1 MLAPPVDLRFVSA
14 APGLLLSSA
23 VERLDSISLLYH
35 MSKPSM
41 WMLTAWVLAL
51 ERDALYDESI
61 RDGSLWLC
69 ILASSW
75 VAFFLNVANF
85 LVTLHTSPVTL
96 QVLGNI
102 KVVML
107 IGVSVAIF
115 RNEVSPQSI
124 AGCATCLVG
133 VALYNRARR
142 TNPPLLP
149 LKAAAAPSAV

>member
-1 MLAPPVDLRFVSA
+1 
-14 APGLLLSSA
+14 
-23 VERLDSISLLYH
+23 

-41 WMLTAWVLAL
+41 ALLTAWVLAF
-51 ERDALYDESI
+51 ERDALQDESI
-61 RDGSLWLC
+61 RDASLWLC
-69 ILASSW
+69 VLLSSG

-102 KVVML
+102 KVVLL

-115 RNEVSPQSI
+115 RNEVSPQSVV
-124 AGCATCLVG
+124 GCAACLVG

-142 TNPPLLP
+142 TNPPLLS
-149 LKAAAAPSAV
+149 LKSTPAAPEATAAV